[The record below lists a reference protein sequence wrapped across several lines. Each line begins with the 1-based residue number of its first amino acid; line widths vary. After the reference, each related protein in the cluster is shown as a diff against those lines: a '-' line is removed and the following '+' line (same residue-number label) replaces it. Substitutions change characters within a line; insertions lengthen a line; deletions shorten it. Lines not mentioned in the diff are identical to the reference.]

1 MGTLLGRND
10 FKKQYPAISQG
21 LFLFEKERHIP
32 GEQMVIN
39 VGQKLS
45 DALLNVP
52 PEERSAKAPDILRT
66 LLGEDKL
73 ITLEH
78 IEILFTPSL
87 NMNPVAVILSYCRN
101 RKICVAWPGTI
112 RGELLIYD
120 EPGSPEYYA
129 VNYRGFI
136 DTYIITG
143 GM

>member
-1 MGTLLGRND
+1 MGTLLRRND
-10 FKKQYPAISQG
+10 FKRQYPTISQG
-21 LFLFEKERHIP
+21 LFIFEKEKHIP
-32 GEQMVIN
+32 EGQLVIN
-39 VGQKLS
+39 VGQKMS
-45 DALLNVP
+45 DALLNVRR
-52 PEERSAKAPDILRT
+52 EERSAKAPDILRT

-78 IEILFTPSL
+78 MEILFTPSF
-87 NMNPVAVILSYCRN
+87 NMNPVAVLLSYCRN

-120 EPGSPEYYA
+120 DPGSPEYYTA
-129 VNYRGFI
+129 NYRGFI